1 MKRIAFL
8 FPGQGSQ
15 YVGMGRDLYQEFD
28 FVKDIFNRSSEITG
42 IDMTRLCFEG
52 PMEKLTLTVNLQP
65 AITTVN
71 LSCFKCLR
79 KEGISPYVVA
89 GHSLG
94 EYSALHASNVI
105 SLEDTLKLVHR
116 RGILMHREATRHK
129 GAMSALIGLEIEAVR
144 DLVKGLERDGVVT
157 IANYNTRE
165 QIVISGEPH
174 LVDRV
179 SERAVQKGAKAI
191 PLNVSGAWH
200 SRLMQ
205 EGVEDFRSFMDGI
218 GFNKPHPKIIMNL
231 TADYEGNPSNI
242 KGYMVRQFCEPVLW
256 HETMRRMINEE
267 VNMFIEVGPK
277 RVLSGLLR
285 KTIPKGYDYK
295 SYNIEDKK
303 SLYSLLNEINV

>member
-42 IDMTRLCFEG
+42 IDMAKLCFEG